1 MKAKPVSIKKARLT
15 VAATCRSMIIA
26 GRTDGQIWSV
36 LRRVFHID
44 PAKRSYT
51 TWYRCEVRRRG
62 LTEDRR
68 AEKQPVEKERRH
80 SGYRYSAQ

>member
-1 MKAKPVSIKKARLT
+1 MKAKPISVKKARLT

-36 LRRVFHID
+36 LRRVFNID
-44 PAKRSYT
+44 SAKRSYI

-62 LTEDRR
+62 LIEDRR
-68 AEKQPVEKERRH
+68 AEKLPVQKERRH
-80 SGYRYSAQ
+80 AGYRYAMQ

>member
-1 MKAKPVSIKKARLT
+1 MKAKPVSMKKARLT

-36 LRRVFHID
+36 LRRVFKID
-44 PAKRSYT
+44 AAKRSYI

-68 AEKQPVEKERRH
+68 TEKQSVEKERRH
-80 SGYRYSAQ
+80 SGYRYSVQ

>member
-1 MKAKPVSIKKARLT
+1 MKPISMKKARLT

-36 LRRVFHID
+36 LRCVFKID
-44 PAKRSYT
+44 ESKRSYI

-68 AEKQPVEKERRH
+68 AKKQPVEKDRRH
-80 SGYRYSAQ
+80 SGYRYAMQ